1 MIDRLALVRD
11 LKTQVRELEE
21 DLRARAADEFDQA
34 LRAEWQS
41 ARDAERTAVP
51 YESGLKNS
59 WLDDRVTQAAVAWV
73 LGTVFGRFCEDNGL
87 LQNPYLAGRI
97 AKEHGSRLDV
107 AKELQEEYWNT
118 ADDPTDRG
126 WIERSFDAL
135 AVTKATAGLF
145 DRAHNPMWTITPSHE
160 AAKRLLAFWRET
172 DETGE
177 IRHDFTDHTWNT
189 RFLGDLYEDL
199 SQHAK
204 DTYALRQTPQFVEK
218 FILDY
223 TLDPALEEF
232 ADDFLDGKFRLID
245 PTCGSGHFLLGSFHR
260 LLREWERLAPGTDRW
275 ELIARTLNSVHGV
288 DKNPYAA
295 AIARF
300 RLLLVAMQAG
310 DIHRLADL
318 RADFVINV
326 AVGDSLLHGEG
337 GPVVADEI
345 PGVSPHS
352 EIFTYRTED
361 ISDYVKSC
369 NILKVSSYHVV
380 VGNPPYITVKD
391 RQENRNYRLAYIDVC
406 SGKYALSVPFA
417 ARFFQLARRAGGSD
431 RNAGYVGQIT
441 SNSFM
446 KREFGKKIIENY
458 FSGADERRSPQ
469 LTHVIDTSAAYIPGH
484 GTPTVILIG
493 RNQIQLSKDTVRA
506 VMSIQGEASQPENA
520 EDGKVWQAIR
530 AQIDHPGSESQW
542 ISVSDL
548 PRVRLLTH
556 PWSLS
561 GGGAANLL
569 KKLTLQTKLRSIIDG
584 GIGPYA
590 ITGDDEV
597 YVADNHRP
605 ATWNRYG
612 AKVRP
617 FVTGDDVRDWTHAE
631 RSVIWPYDGSDG
643 PDIAIQKSPLF
654 WPYRSR
660 LRAGL
665 IFGETREEREM
676 EWNEYA
682 MLNQRRIHAAHL
694 IAFACVSTHG
704 HFCMAS
710 DSTVLNRHAPV
721 IKLREQASVDDH
733 LALLGVLN
741 SSTAC
746 FWLKQVSHDKG
757 SQSGTGGFMHDEWER
772 FYEFTGTK
780 LQEFPLPSLLP
791 LKIAQ
796 ELNALS
802 QQLTAAE
809 PDAVCAVGVPSR
821 EQLEAVRARRERI
834 RNRMIGLQE
843 ELDWEVYRIYEL
855 LDGVEAAELI
865 APVEAVPELQLGE
878 RAFEI
883 VLARKVAR
891 GAAKTVWFSRHGST
905 PITEIPLHWP
915 ETYRKVVENRIETIE
930 RRRDLGLIER
940 PECKRRWASESW
952 EKREREALRR
962 WLLER
967 CEEPSLWFTPDG
979 TGGEQA
985 KPMTVFRLADR
996 LSKGPDGSDVVA
1008 VARLYGGD
1016 DAKLADVIEEIIEI
1030 EHVPF
1035 LAPLRYKESGLI
1047 KRGRWEQTWG
1057 LQREEDRTG
1066 QRLDIDVPD
1075 KYSSGDFVKVSYWR
1089 NRGKLDVP
1097 KERFI
1102 SYPLA
1107 SPDTD
1112 GSLLLGWAGWNHLE
1126 QAQALYTLLEERR
1139 FGDGWDRDRLAPLV
1153 AGLAEVM
1160 PWVWQWYGERDA
1172 EGRIPAAGYA
1182 EYLEEQQRELK
1193 LTDEELAAWRPKKVA
1208 GRSRSARN

>member
-11 LKTQVRELEE
+11 LKVQVRELEA
-21 DLRARAADEFDQA
+21 DLRARAMGEFDET
-34 LRAEWQS
+34 LRTEWRS
-41 ARDAERTAVP
+41 AREAERTEAP

-73 LGTVFGRFCEDNGL
+73 LGTVFVRFCEDNGL
-87 LQNPYLAGRI
+87 LEHPYLAGR
-97 AKEHGSRLDV
+97 ASVEYGSRLAV
-107 AKELQEEYWNT
+107 AKELQESYWHT

-126 WIERSFDAL
+126 WIERACDAL
-135 AVTKATAGLF
+135 AVTKVTAGLF
-145 DRAHNPMWTITPSHE
+145 DQAHNPMWTITPSHE

-177 IRHDFTDHTWNT
+177 IRHDFTDPVWNA

-199 SQHAK
+199 SQHAQ
-204 DTYALRQTPQFVEK
+204 DTYALRQTPEFVEE

-223 TLDPALEEF
+223 TLTPALEEF
-232 ADDFLDGKFRLID
+232 ADDFLDGEFRLID
-245 PTCGSGHFLLGSFHR
+245 PTCGSGHFLLGAFQR
-260 LLREWERLAPGTDRW
+260 LLREWERLAPGVGRW
-275 ELIARTLNSVHGV
+275 ELIARTLNSIHGV
-288 DKNPYAA
+288 DKNPFAA

-337 GPVVADEI
+337 GPAVADEI

-361 ISDYVKSC
+361 VLDYVKSC
-369 NILKVSSYHVV
+369 NILKVGSYHVV

-391 RQENRNYRLAYIDVC
+391 RQENKSYRLAYREVC

-417 ARFFQLARRAGGSD
+417 ARFFQLARRAGGSN
-431 RNAGYVGQIT
+431 RNAGHVGQIT
-441 SNSFM
+441 ANSFM
-446 KREFGKKIIENY
+446 KREFGRKLIEDY
-458 FSGADERRSPQ
+458 LSGADERRSPQ

-493 RNQIQLSKDTVRA
+493 RNRIQLSTDTVRV

-520 EDGKVWQAIR
+520 EDGRVWQAIKT
-530 AQIDHPGSESQW
+530 QVDHPNSESQW
-542 ISVSDL
+542 ISVADL
-548 PRVRLLTH
+548 PRARLLTH

-569 KKLTLQTKLRSIIDG
+569 KTITLPTKLRSIIDG

-597 YVADNHRP
+597 YVADGHRP
-605 ATWNRYG
+605 ATWNRNG
-612 AKVRP
+612 ANSRP
-617 FVTGDDVRDWTHAE
+617 FVTGDAVRDWTHAK
-631 RSVIWPYDGSDG
+631 RSVIWPYDTSNR
-643 PDIAIQKSPLF
+643 PDITLQRGPLF

-676 EWNEYA
+676 EWHEYA
-682 MLNQRRIHAAHL
+682 MLNQRRIHATRL
-694 IAFACVSTHG
+694 ITFACVSTHG

-710 DSTVLNRHAPV
+710 GSTVLNRHAPV
-721 IKLREQASVDDH
+721 IKLREQASKDEH

-780 LQEFPLPSLLP
+780 LQEFPLPSRLP
-791 LKIAQ
+791 LKIGQ
-796 ELNALS
+796 ELDSLS
-802 QQLTAAE
+802 QQLSATE
-809 PDAVCAVGVPSR
+809 PNAVCAAAVPSR
-821 EQLEAVRARRERI
+821 ERLNAAQAERERI
-834 RNRMIGLQE
+834 KRRMIGLQE
-843 ELDWEVYRIYEL
+843 ELDWEVYRIYAL
-855 LDGVEAAELI
+855 LDDVEAAELI
-865 APVEAVPELQLGE
+865 AAVEAIPELQLGE

-883 VLARKVAR
+883 VLARKVAK
-891 GAAKTVWFSRHGST
+891 GEAKTVWFSRHGST
-905 PITEIPLHWP
+905 PITEIPVHWP
-915 ETYRKVVENRIETIE
+915 EAYRKVVKKRIEAIE

-952 EKREREALRR
+952 EKKEREALRS
-962 WLLER
+962 WLLDR
-967 CEEPSLWFTPDG
+967 CEERSLWFTPDG
-979 TGGEQA
+979 AGGEQA

-996 LSKGPDGSDVVA
+996 LSKASDGSDVVA

-1016 DAKLADVIEEIIEI
+1016 DAKLVDVIAEIVEA

-1035 LAPLRYKESGLI
+1035 LAPLRYKESGLV
-1047 KRGRWEQTWG
+1047 KRARWEQTWEQ
-1057 LQREEDRTG
+1057 QREEDRTG
-1066 QRLDIDVPD
+1066 QRLNIDVPD
-1075 KYSSGDFVKVSYWR
+1075 KYSSGDFAKASYWR
-1089 NRGKLDVP
+1089 NRGKLDIP

-1102 SYPLA
+1102 SYPTA
-1107 SPDTD
+1107 SPGTD
-1112 GSLLLGWAGWNHLE
+1112 RSLLLGWAGWNHLE
-1126 QAQALYTLLEERR
+1126 QAQALFTLIEERR
-1139 FGDGWDRDRLAPLV
+1139 FGEGWHRDRLAPLV
-1153 AGLAEVM
+1153 AGLAEAM
-1160 PWVWQWYGERDA
+1160 PWVWQWHGDRDA
-1172 EGRIPAAGYA
+1172 EGRIPAEGYA
-1182 EYLEEQQRELK
+1182 AYLEEQQRELQ
-1193 LTDEELAAWRPKKVA
+1193 LTHDDLAAWRPKKA
-1208 GRSRSARN
+1208 TRGRSAGK